1 MCLVMYALIGLT
13 SQVTKPVCSFTAH
26 ISHAR
31 RRTMPQNNSIV
42 ILGPKGATFSYLAA
56 LHATKVLNLPKFD
69 WDGGFVE
76 VSDNDQIIPAL
87 LERRAKFGII
97 AAETEVRGRIN
108 ESLGSFSQLVEHY
121 ENGECPVRIMGALR
135 TPVSFALM
143 AREGVKKSQIRR
155 IYGHPQAL
163 AACAKTI
170 AQAKW
175 EPVECGSNG
184 HAAQL
189 MTRDVEGTCAALA
202 PADAARMYGLEVLDD
217 GLQDAPATTTF
228 FVLGPNER
236 KISDVNRALIV
247 FRLKDGPMALVS
259 ALMPFGQVGLNMTY
273 VHSFH
278 RSKRMYDFIAE
289 IDCPMDQIEDLR
301 IALEMF
307 ERVTLKSVVLGPFPV
322 LNV

>member
-1 MCLVMYALIGLT
+1 
-13 SQVTKPVCSFTAH
+13 
-26 ISHAR
+26 
-31 RRTMPQNNSIV
+31 MPQNSIV

-56 LHATKVLNLPKFD
+56 IHATRTLNLPKFD
-69 WDGGFVE
+69 WDSGFVE
-76 VSDNDQIIPAL
+76 VADNEQIIPAL
-87 LERRAKFGII
+87 LENRAKFGII

-121 ENGECPVRIMGALR
+121 TNGECPIRIMGALR

-143 AREGVKKSQIRR
+143 ARKGARKADIRKV
-155 IYGHPQAL
+155 YGHPQAL

-170 AQAKW
+170 AHAKW

-189 MTRDVEGTCAALA
+189 MTRDTEGTCAALA
-202 PADAARMYGLEVLDD
+202 PADAARMYELEILDE

-228 FVLGPNER
+228 FVLGLSER
-236 KISDVNRALIV
+236 KISEINRALIV

-259 ALMPFGQVGLNMTY
+259 ALTPFGQVGLNMTY

-278 RSKRMYDFIAE
+278 RSKRLYDFIAE
-289 IDCPMDQIEDLR
+289 IDCPMEQIDDLR
-301 IALEMF
+301 VALEMF
-307 ERVTLKSVVLGPFPV
+307 GRVTLKSIVLGPFPV
-322 LNV
+322 VNV